1 VVVIGIDAGGTKTA
15 SRLVDQEGRVL
26 GEARGPGAN
35 LQHAGELQ
43 VERVLHQV
51 ITDAA
56 RGCPEWP
63 AVVCV
68 GMAGVD
74 RAGDAGIVRG
84 VLSRIAPRSQVVVVN
99 DALVAL
105 EAGLPGAPG
114 VVLIAGTG
122 SIAYGRNAEGWAAR
136 AGGWGHLL
144 GDEGSGYWLGRQA
157 LRAVVRSA
165 DGRGPHTLL
174 TARVLAHFGIAR
186 TQDLVREVYNGS
198 FEPATVAAVAS
209 QVEWAAEDGDEIALH
224 LIETGAR
231 ELGLAALSVCGQ
243 LKLSSG
249 PVVLAGGMFAAV
261 PRLLQR
267 VVAHLTGRWPGMG
280 VTPLGHEPVAGAVS
294 LALAAAAGTLTLP
307 VYLDA

>member
-15 SRLVDQEGRVL
+15 SCLADRDGRVL
-26 GEARGPGAN
+26 AESRGSGAN

-51 ITDAA
+51 ITDVLRDCA
-56 RGCPEWP
+56 EWP

-74 RAGDAGIVRG
+74 RAGDAAIVQGI
-84 VLSRIAPRSQVVVVN
+84 LSRIAPRSRVVVVN

-105 EAGLPGAPG
+105 EAGVPGAPG

-122 SIAYGRNAEGWAAR
+122 SIAYGRNAEGGAAR
-136 AGGWGHLL
+136 AGGWGYLL

-165 DGRGPHTLL
+165 DGRGPYTRL

-186 TQDLVREVYNGS
+186 SQDLVREIYDGS
-198 FEPATVAAVAS
+198 FAPATVAAVAS
-209 QVEWAAEDGDEIALH
+209 QVEGAAEEGDEIALH
-224 LIETGAR
+224 LIDTGAR
-231 ELGLAALSVCGQ
+231 ELGLAALSVCNQ
-243 LKLSSG
+243 LKLARG
-249 PVVLAGGMFAAV
+249 PVVLAGGMFTAV
-261 PRLLQR
+261 PHLRQR
-267 VVAHLTGRWPGMG
+267 VVAHLTGRWPGMV
-280 VTPLGHEPVAGAVS
+280 VTPLHRAPVAGAVS
-294 LALAAAAGTLTLP
+294 LALASAAGRLQLP
-307 VYLDA
+307 VYLDT